1 MKVSVVIPC
10 YNAADTLH
18 VQLEALAKQRWSH
31 PWEVILSDNGST
43 DESRSIAQQY
53 ADRLPNLQ
61 IVDSSDVQGPAYARN
76 KGASMAKGESLLFC
90 DADDEVAPGWVAAMG
105 DALQHHDFVTSRFES
120 VRLSESWAV
129 KARMCPQESGVQT
142 YDYPPFLPHAASAGI
157 GIKRSIHEAV
167 GGFDETMP
175 MLEDTD
181 YCWRVQLRDI
191 ELVFVPDALVHYR
204 LRGSTRK
211 MFRQSRLWGEYNV
224 FLYKKYRP
232 LGMPNLSKKTGVRKT
247 WRLLK
252 RMPSCIAD
260 PQKRLGWLW
269 DFAWQYG
276 RAIGSLKYRVFA
288 L

>member
-18 VQLEALAKQRWSH
+18 FQLDALTKQRWPE

-43 DESRSIAQQY
+43 DVSRSIAHQY
-53 ADRLPNLQ
+53 ADRLPNFQ
-61 IVDSSDVQGPAYARN
+61 IIDSSEVQGPAHARN
-76 KGASMAKGESLLFC
+76 KGAQVAHGESLLFC
-90 DADDEVAPGWVAAMG
+90 DADDEVAPGWLAAMG
-105 DALQHHDFVTSRFES
+105 EALKGNDFVTCRFEA
-120 VRLSESWAV
+120 VKLSTPWAV
-129 KARMCPQESGVQT
+129 KARMCPQENGIQT

-157 GIKRSIHEAV
+157 GIKRRLHEAV

-181 YCWRVQLRDI
+181 YCWRVQLRGVQ
-191 ELVFVPDALVHYR
+191 LVFVHDALIHYR
-204 LRGSTRK
+204 LRSSIRK
-211 MFRQSRLWGEYNV
+211 MFRQARLWGEYNV
-224 FLYKKYRP
+224 FLYKKYRF
-232 LGMPNLSKKTGVRKT
+232 LGMQNISKKTGLRNT

-252 RMPSCIAD
+252 RMPHCMAD

-269 DFAWQYG
+269 QFTWQYG
-276 RAIGSLKYRVFA
+276 RAVGSVKYGVFA